1 MVIGTVLRQTTCG
14 HKYTPR
20 LDDYVV
26 IGTLLEYTKM
36 WSWHTNKINVVT
48 GTLLRYNG
56 QQDRYVIGKQ
66 YCGHRHVD
74 TKAKCL
80 ILKTKR

>member
-1 MVIGTVLRQTTCG
+1 
-14 HKYTPR
+14 
-20 LDDYVV
+20 
-26 IGTLLEYTKM
+26 M

-80 ILKTKR
+80 ILKTKKVRNNEKYKKKNKSTRFVGLYI